1 MSELELEN
9 KMKQIL
15 DDYAPILNV
24 TPETKKLSSKKP
36 DKPPTQLKERISTS
50 NEDSSKENKPEPK
63 TTQQNQSK

>member
-24 TPETKKLSSKKP
+24 TPQTKKISSKTL
-36 DKPPTQLKERISTS
+36 DKPSAKLKESIPTS
-50 NEDSSKENKPEPK
+50 K
-63 TTQQNQSK
+63 